1 MHGWAVPFQAQGW
14 PLEADPADPQGVLL
28 KADRLAP
35 LRIRYDGFFFRIERE
50 LEGRGTPPHLLAVTE
65 GLPYLKLLRSRQGL
79 KVRAEITVPERIWR
93 VLEALAMLRARWE
106 GQEVRSPAGEAV
118 APRQLELLLR
128 PWAEARG
135 GRYRAQAGGGVLQVP
150 GHYPLEITG
159 ETPGLRLRLAFW
171 PFQMERPPA
180 WDEWLLAI
188 QPHLRFIKATPEG
201 LGCDLPGE
209 ALAAREWELALVG
222 IQAAEARFRQA
233 AEALQEPTVAAIYG
247 QLVSFPD
254 GNEPIG
260 GR

>member
-1 MHGWAVPFQAQGW
+1 MHGWAAPFQAQGW

-135 GRYRAQAGGGVLQVP
+135 GRYRAQAGGGGAAGAGALSP
-150 GHYPLEITG
+150 GDHRGDAGT
-159 ETPGLRLRLAFW
+159 
-171 PFQMERPPA
+171 PPA
-180 WDEWLLAI
+180 IGLLA
-188 QPHLRFIKATPEG
+188 
-201 LGCDLPGE
+201 
-209 ALAAREWELALVG
+209 
-222 IQAAEARFRQA
+222 
-233 AEALQEPTVAAIYG
+233 
-247 QLVSFPD
+247 FPD
-254 GNEPIG
+254 GTAAG
-260 GR
+260 LG